1 MCLGI
6 PGRVV
11 ELTARADI
19 SRVDVEGV
27 VRDINM
33 GMFEENPPG
42 PGEWV
47 MIHLGFAL
55 ERMTEEEV
63 ASARST
69 MSLLGE
75 GTLPDIFIDES
86 FRDEDFAPI
95 GYREQAS

>member
-11 ELTARADI
+11 ELTDRADI
-19 SRVDVEGV
+19 ARVDVEGV

-33 GMFEENPPG
+33 GMFETDPPG

-55 ERMTEEEV
+55 ERMTEAEVEE
-63 ASARST
+63 ARSV
-69 MSLLGE
+69 MSSLGE
-75 GTLPDIFIDES
+75 GSLPDIFVDES
-86 FRDEDFAPI
+86 FRDEDFAPL